1 VASNAAVEQAGN
13 EEYRDDHMSAIFRE
27 GFSFSGFE
35 RDSLRLSLHGESFL
49 DISGVSGIDSI
60 GDGRGAAY
68 ADFDNDG
75 DFDIFL
81 VSLQGTAHHLFRNN
95 VGQDGNFLRVSLR
108 GTASGLDAYGA
119 VVRVKTSAGVLTK
132 VKAGGSGY
140 LAQHDPR
147 LLFGLGDDEAAEWVE
162 VTWPGGAIQRLGP
175 VAAGTSILVVESERG
190 ERRVAEI
197 EERRF
202 RLVDPVSAEDSLLAR
217 LEIER
222 GAVFPDLPLF
232 NPDGSSTGLHEIL
245 KTGRRT
251 LVNLWATYCIP
262 CRREMPELQRLA
274 PALDASGIDLLGLSL
289 DIDTSELVPAYLDSL
304 GITYATYLS
313 TGSGIAD
320 LYANGEV
327 FIPLSIL
334 LDEHGRVSRVLG
346 GWSPQTSAAL
356 EELAAGR
363 NQPGLRQ

>member
-35 RDSLRLSLHGESFL
+35 RDSLRLSLGGESFL
-49 DISGVSGIDSI
+49 DISGVSGVDSI

-95 VGQDGNFLRVSLR
+95 VGQDGGFLRVSLR
-108 GTASGLDAYGA
+108 GTTSGPDAFGA
-119 VVRVKTSAGVLTK
+119 VVRVKTSAGILTK
-132 VKAGGSGY
+132 IKAGGSGF

-162 VTWPGGAIQRLGP
+162 VTWPGGAVQRLGP
-175 VAAGTSILVVESERG
+175 AAAGASLLVVEETQNEAPVSE
-190 ERRVAEI
+190 V

-202 RLVDPVSAEDSLLAR
+202 RLVEPMGAEDTLLAR

-222 GAVFPDLPLF
+222 GAVFPDLPLLDS
-232 NPDGSSTGLHEIL
+232 DGSPARLHEL
-245 KTGRRT
+245 LRPGRRT

-262 CRREMPELQRLA
+262 CRKEMPELQRLE
-274 PALDASGIDLLGLSL
+274 PALEASGIDLLGLSL
-289 DIDTSELVPAYLDSL
+289 DIETGELVPAYLNNL
-304 GITYATYLS
+304 GITYSTYVS
-313 TGSGIAD
+313 TGSGIAE

-334 LDEHGRVSRVLG
+334 LDERGRVSRVLG
-346 GWSPQTSAAL
+346 GWSPETSAAL
-356 EELAAGR
+356 EQLAAGR
-363 NQPGLRQ
+363 N